1 MSKIA
6 GELNAEMTNA
16 VRDKYRVLFAEMV
29 RKTGSNQS
37 VLDRLVQEI
46 HSLREQVSELEAS
59 PLSEEALDIL
69 RSKNKQLEA
78 ERDHWKANHDN
89 RVEAARLLIER
100 TDMPL
105 ERVKAY
111 KRYMELAAQNEA
123 LREALEEVKSLIGET
138 AGVYGLHLN
147 GDLSPWA
154 EIEQGG
160 RFERLTLLD
169 DALNLPNLA
178 AEVLKRRD
186 AETLRRAA
194 DRFEAVD
201 PHPKHWDWLRR
212 NAAEIEGDKQ

>member
-1 MSKIA
+1 MKHAAIFTRLA
-6 GELNAEMTNA
+6 
-16 VRDKYRVLFAEMV
+16 KRVDP
-29 RKTGSNQS
+29 N
-37 VLDRLVQEI
+37 I
-46 HSLREQVSELEAS
+46 PILEAAMG
-59 PLSEEALDIL
+59 EIEV
-69 RSKNKQLEA
+69 LEQ
-78 ERDHWKANHDN
+78 ERDHWKANHDT

-169 DALNLPNLA
+169 DALNLPNIA

-186 AETLRRAA
+186 ADVREECAKVCEEFDSENPHIGQATAVAAAIRA
-194 DRFEAVD
+194 RS
-201 PHPKHWDWLRR
+201 
-212 NAAEIEGDKQ
+212 NEGGR